1 MGDNLKVTFTAFC
14 TFMQFLCQK
23 VPKVRKGR
31 SCEFGMS
38 SEGKKSVQ
46 ILTCQICI
54 SKTYQNVYK
63 GGIKRTFLTFL
74 TFGHVFDP
82 PKCHFWTFL
91 HKKRKKCHF
100 LLHSRLPALFF
111 MKFSWKNGKNMKFT
125 HFCLFLTILTLFRPI
140 FISVYIGGIYISRVF
155 LYIAYIQILYTF
167 TVRTRHFYKNKN
179 TFLTK
184 IFRTSK
190 TRLGAGVIM
199 KNSFF
204 RAQKMR
210 GIFSYFYVI
219 LCHVLPL

>member
-1 MGDNLKVTFTAFC
+1 M
-14 TFMQFLCQK
+14 
-23 VPKVRKGR
+23 
-31 SCEFGMS
+31 
-38 SEGKKSVQ
+38 
-46 ILTCQICI
+46 TCQICI

-91 HKKRKKCHF
+91 TKKRKKCHF

-167 TVRTRHFYKNKN
+167 TVRKDVFQKNKKRVFDQNFQNIKN
-179 TFLTK
+179 TFRCRCHYEKYVFSSSENERYFFVFLWNFMSCFDAFK
-184 IFRTSK
+184 IADGFHTP
-190 TRLGAGVIM
+190 
-199 KNSFF
+199 NSC
-204 RAQKMR
+204 
-210 GIFSYFYVI
+210 IFDENVKIS
-219 LCHVLPL
+219 